1 MLVACAT
8 ASAQDAKSAPKVTTS
23 RTSDATIGK
32 RIYSTHGCY
41 ACHGGEGQGSVL
53 SGPRIGQDP
62 MPFAAFVQ
70 YLRQPSGQMP
80 PYTIKVMSDSD
91 LANIYAFLKSLPKP
105 VPPEQIRLL
114 SQ

>member
-80 PYTIKVMSDSD
+80 PYTAKVVKDAD
-91 LANIYAFLKSLPKP
+91 LAYIYAFLQSLPDPPP
-105 VPPEQIRLL
+105 VKDVPLL
-114 SQ
+114 NE